1 MGLFN
6 INTMASIFPVNP
18 PSYQQPNEDVPES
31 EKNKEWFLQNV
42 RYFSTFYD
50 RPYQIWNQ
58 NEYMENLSP
67 VQKGIQ
73 YSLYYTGKQ
82 RNINYNHIT
91 TDTDGNTLQAVWI
104 KSKKVKNLI
113 DRLAGIFI
121 KQMENKD
128 ISARSLSERAITEK
142 MNTWQDIMLQYD
154 TQALKIF
161 DELAQMGIEYN
172 PPFGKK
178 FDTKEQ
184 AEQWLTYSFKD
195 DLEVAST
202 QIGKYV
208 EYSNDSDTIYLEA
221 FKQDYAPANFMGVY
235 NYAENGRV
243 KQRKI
248 PFYNLIWDIT
258 SDDPFVRDGRFTGF
272 IERLSVPQIF
282 KRYPNLTI
290 EEKNEIRD
298 IAKGGEYA
306 ESIFQMYNTANMTW
320 YQRRAGEAIITCVT
334 MFWNGERDTEYVKKD
349 NPKGGY
355 NFIEKDPKNSKGD
368 YKVQDIHRAVLLGN
382 KFLVEYGYDDNVVR
396 SINEKET
403 PELPIKILTGNTTM
417 GDGISI
423 IGTVAQLIDDMDAF
437 DYKIR
442 DLMGR
447 NVGRTY
453 VINGNKLGLG
463 VKPKEM
469 LQDLKT
475 MGIHVSE
482 GTTGEPGDPTNNQPM
497 VQPMDFGLDDAII
510 HYSNLWRSLEARVE
524 ELLSLPKIAQGTQ
537 QEVIGKAVQQGVIQQ
552 SLMGNANLFK
562 NLFKF
567 NEICLQYC
575 VNLGKLIYAKG
586 DGDETA
592 PFVIGDRG
600 MKALKLIK
608 DRLFEDVLVIVSQK
622 DMIDDQ
628 QKGQLMQIAQAAIQN
643 DQITV
648 LDFLAMQKN
657 NTYSELENQL
667 EYSMKKR
674 EEIKQKEAVMQQ
686 QNLERMELA
695 RQEGIQRNIAQQET
709 AAMNKKR
716 VEATAKIGV
725 ADLTNEGKKE
735 IEAMK
740 QQSQTQP

>member
-1 MGLFN
+1 
-6 INTMASIFPVNP
+6 MANLTLPNP
-18 PSYQQPNEDVPES
+18 PLYQQPNEDVPES
-31 EKNKEWFLQNV
+31 EKNKDWWIANV
-42 RYFSTFYD
+42 RWLTTFYD

-58 NEYMENLSP
+58 NDYMENLSP

-104 KSKKVKNLI
+104 KSKKAKNLI

-121 KQMENKD
+121 KQLENKD

-142 MNTWQDIMLQYD
+142 MNTWQDVMLQYD
-154 TQALKIF
+154 SQALKIF
-161 DELAQMGIEYN
+161 DELAEMGIEYN

-195 DLEVAST
+195 DLEVAAT
-202 QIGKYV
+202 EIGKYV
-208 EYSNDSDTIYLEA
+208 EYSNDSDTLYLEA

-235 NYAENGRV
+235 NFVENGRV

-258 SDDPFVRDGRFTGF
+258 SDDPFVRDGRFCGF
-272 IERLSVPQIF
+272 IERLTPQLIF
-282 KRYPNLTI
+282 KRYPKLSK
-290 EEKNEIRD
+290 EEKDEIKE
-298 IAKGGEYA
+298 IAKGGEIYD
-306 ESIFQMYNTANMTW
+306 SISRIYNTSNMTW
-320 YQRRAGEAIITCVT
+320 YQNRSGETVITCVT

-349 NPKGGY
+349 HPKGGY
-355 NFIEKDPKNSKGD
+355 NFLEKDAKNSKGD
-368 YKVQDIHRAVLLGN
+368 YKIQDIHKAVLLGN
-382 KFLVEYGYDDNVVR
+382 KFLLEHGYDENVVR

-403 PELPIKILTGNTTM
+403 PELPIKVMTGNTTM

-423 IGTVAQLIDDMDAF
+423 IGTIAQLIDDMDAF
-437 DYKIR
+437 DFKIR

-475 MGIHVSE
+475 MGIHVSD

-497 VQPMDFGLDDAII
+497 VYPMDFGLDDAII
-510 HYSNLWRSLEARVE
+510 HYSNLWRTLEMRVE

-537 QEVIGKAVQQGVIQQ
+537 QEVVGLGVQRGVIQQ
-552 SLMGNANLFK
+552 SLTGNANLFR

-586 DGDETA
+586 EGDETA
-592 PFVIGDRG
+592 PFVVGDRG

-608 DRLFEDVLVIVSQK
+608 DRLFEDCLIIVSPK
-622 DMIDDQ
+622 DMIDEQ
-628 QKGQLMQIAQAAIQN
+628 QKTQLLTIAQAMAQN
-643 DQITV
+643 DQIDI
-648 LDFLAMQKN
+648 LSFIAMQKN

-667 EYSMKKR
+667 EFSIKKR
-674 EEIKQKEAVMQQ
+674 EQAKQQEFAQQQQALMQQEQQRQAGIQANIAAQEAGAMEKKKVESIKSIGVQEIKNEGAKELEAIKQQ
-686 QNLERMELA
+686 Q
-695 RQEGIQRNIAQQET
+695 
-709 AAMNKKR
+709 
-716 VEATAKIGV
+716 
-725 ADLTNEGKKE
+725 
-735 IEAMK
+735 
-740 QQSQTQP
+740 TQK